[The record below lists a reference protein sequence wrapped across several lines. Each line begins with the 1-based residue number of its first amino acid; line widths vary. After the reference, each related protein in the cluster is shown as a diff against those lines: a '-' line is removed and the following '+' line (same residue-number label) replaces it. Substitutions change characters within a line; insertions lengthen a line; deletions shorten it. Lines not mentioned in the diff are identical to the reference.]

1 MNDPINI
8 KTKKVLSPIIEDGF
22 DKALV
27 LNYIEKNIYNY
38 MDVWVRFQQEWA
50 NRAYNTF
57 KDYDKYLLLIY
68 LFRQIWQGFSD
79 KFIYYS
85 LDEFYSQDKFEIDK
99 LNLIK
104 ISEELH
110 IPKETIRRKVNEF
123 QKEGILTR
131 AGKTIIVNKA
141 AFAHQKPLK
150 TIETMSLFIQKNST
164 DLQGEKWFGTAFNKD
179 EIKLFI
185 NKYFTICWLR
195 FFKLQIPFLVG
206 HRDVFTDLETWNVW
220 GVIAINHNYSLKKN
234 LDNNVFKKENIN
246 QNYYR
251 QVIASK
257 VPHGINASSISDISL
272 IPRATVIRKLK
283 WLMEKKLINKNKEFE
298 YTLKNEGKLNKK
310 INENVYTNM
319 SLVAEYLTNIF
330 DLMKNSKFKIN

>member
-1 MNDPINI
+1 MDARVKAQMRSVQREFPAI
-8 KTKKVLSPIIEDGF
+8 VL
-22 DKALV
+22 
-27 LNYIEKNIYNY
+27 
-38 MDVWVRFQQEWA
+38 
-50 NRAYNTF
+50 
-57 KDYDKYLLLIY
+57 YDN
-68 LFRQIWQGFSD
+68 FCFSD
-79 KFIYYS
+79 KFICYS

-104 ISEELH
+104 ISDELH

-131 AGKTIIVNKA
+131 VGKTIIVNKA

-164 DLQGEKWFGTAFNKD
+164 DLQGEKWFGTAFNQD

-195 FFKLQIPFLVG
+195 FFKLQIPFLVA

-234 LDNNVFKKENIN
+234 LDNSVFKKENIK
-246 QNYYR
+246 NYYR
-251 QVIASK
+251 EVIASK

-283 WLMEKKLINKNKEFE
+283 WLIEKKLINKNKDLE

-319 SLVAEYLTNIF
+319 TLVAEYLTSIF